1 MKEGTVMPR
10 LLAHDPLKCEPVN
23 DQIMRYF
30 SVLACNPG
38 TKEVVS
44 PSKPLPAFA
53 DRALEE
59 TLLGELHSAKVDTGF
74 A

>member
-1 MKEGTVMPR
+1 
-10 LLAHDPLKCEPVN
+10 
-23 DQIMRYF
+23 MRYF